1 MDFGQ
6 APILAGRLDSGRG
19 IDVLAEGLHRDARRR
34 RDVLVMRGG
43 FRGRGF
49 VLNRL
54 TGLFHREPALLTSM
68 R

>member
-1 MDFGQ
+1 MAAAMPPIWMRRCDFGQ
-6 APILAGRLDSGRG
+6 TPILAGRLDSGRG

-49 VLNRL
+49 VLIV
-54 TGLFHREPALLTSM
+54 
-68 R
+68 